1 MDLMNAAP
9 LPLIS
14 PADLAA
20 LLDGAEPPTVL
31 DVRWRLGG
39 PPGRL
44 AYDDFHVPSAVYL
57 DLDTDLAAPPGPGG
71 RHPLPSAGQLQAVLR
86 AAGVRQDHLVVV
98 YDDRDGSVAA
108 RAWWLL
114 RWAGHTPVRVL
125 DGGFTRWHDEGLPVT
140 PEVPE
145 PAPGDVVVRPG
156 HMPVLEAD
164 EAAALAR
171 SGVLLDARAPERYR
185 GDVEPVDPRAGH
197 IPGARNAPFA
207 GHTGE
212 DGRWQPAAALAERF
226 AALGVA
232 PGVPVGAYCGSGV
245 TAASVVFAMEVAG
258 VRTADHPAALY
269 AGSWSQWCTD
279 PARPVATGDQP

>member
-1 MDLMNAAP
+1 MNAAP

-20 LLDGAEPPTVL
+20 LLDGPHPPTVL

-44 AYDDFHVPSAVYL
+44 AYDDIHVPGAVFL

-71 RHPLPSAGQLQAVLR
+71 RHPLPDAGHLQAVLR
-86 AAGVRQDHLVVV
+86 AAGVHQDHLVVV

-114 RWAGHTPVRVL
+114 RWAGHAQVRVL

-140 PEVPE
+140 PEVRE
-145 PAPGDVVVRPG
+145 PVPGDVVVRPG
-156 HMPVLEAD
+156 HMPVLGAD

-171 SGVLLDARAPERYR
+171 TGVLLDARVPERYR

-197 IPGARNAPFA
+197 IPGARNAPFTE
-207 GHTGE
+207 HTGA
-212 DGRWQPAAALAERF
+212 DGRWQPAAVLAERF
-226 AALGVA
+226 AALGVT
-232 PGVPVGAYCGSGV
+232 PGTPVGAYCGSGV
-245 TAASVVFAMEVAG
+245 TAAAVVFAMEVAG
-258 VRTADHPAALY
+258 VRSAEDPAALY
-269 AGSWSQWCTD
+269 AGSWSHWCTD
-279 PARPVATGDQP
+279 ASRPVATGDQPN